1 MTRCPAR
8 MRGFSLV
15 ELMVAI
21 TIGLIVL
28 AAVAQ
33 IFATSHGTYRLEE
46 NLARV
51 QESGRF
57 AVDFL
62 TRDLRM
68 AGYAGCVNINQALNA
83 DANYTATNHL
93 NPPTPPNPPEA
104 TNFVPGEHLRG
115 FHYNKATSDW
125 EPTLPAGIFAAGEVH
140 PNTDVV
146 LIRRGSPDPA
156 RVVPPFMV
164 TQASALQLPVG
175 NGLQIGDIVMISD
188 CTNVD
193 IFQITGPDVPDT
205 SGTLNHN
212 TGTEEPGN
220 ANQPLSKTYAGDAEI
235 MKLFTQLYYIG
246 TGTSGEPALMRKDLA
261 GGTFGAGQ
269 ELVEGVESL
278 RVLYGEDLN
287 SDRSADVYVLPAAV
301 TDWTRVVS
309 IRIGL
314 LVRTPQQS
322 GQDLDKRAY
331 DLLADAGPADDFDPV
346 DDRRQRR
353 LFSSTIQVR
362 NMRTD

>member
-1 MTRCPAR
+1 MTRSSMR

-15 ELMVAI
+15 EVMVAI

-33 IFATSHGTYRLEE
+33 IFATSRGTYRLEE

-57 AVDFL
+57 AVEFL

-83 DANYTATNHL
+83 NANYTSTNHL
-93 NPPTPPNPPEA
+93 NTSNPPEA

-115 FHYNKATSDW
+115 FHYNAGAGDW
-125 EPTLPAGIFAAGEVH
+125 EPPLPTGIFSTGEVN
-140 PNTDVV
+140 PNTDIV
-146 LIRRGSPDPA
+146 LIRRGSPDPI
-156 RVVPPFMV
+156 RVVPPVMP
-164 TQASALQLPVG
+164 TPTAALHLSPG
-175 NGLQIGDIVMISD
+175 NNLGIGDIVLVSD
-188 CTNVD
+188 CSNVD
-193 IFQITGPDVPDT
+193 IFQITGPDDPNT
-205 SGTLNHN
+205 TGTLNHN
-212 TGTEEPGN
+212 TGSGTPGN
-220 ANQPLSKTYAGDAEI
+220 ASQALSKSYGADAEI
-235 MKLFTQLYYIG
+235 MALFTQLYYVG

-261 GGTFGAGQ
+261 GGTFGPGQ

-278 RVLYGEDLN
+278 RVLYGEDTN
-287 SDRSADVYVLPAAV
+287 GDRSADIYVLPAAV

-309 IRIGL
+309 IRVGL

-322 GQDLDKRAY
+322 GQDPDTRVY
-331 DLLADAGPADDFDPV
+331 NLLADAGSTADDFDPV
-346 DDRRQRR
+346 DDKRQRR

>member
-1 MTRCPAR
+1 MTRSSMR
-8 MRGFSLV
+8 MRGFTLV
-15 ELMVAI
+15 EVMVAI

-33 IFATSHGTYRLEE
+33 IFATSRGTYRLEE

-57 AVDFL
+57 AVEFL

-83 DANYTATNHL
+83 NANYTATNHL
-93 NPPTPPNPPEA
+93 NPSTPPEA
-104 TNFVPGEHLRG
+104 TNFMPGEHLRG
-115 FHYNKATSDW
+115 FHYNDGTGDW
-125 EPTLPAGIFAAGEVH
+125 EPPLPTGIFSTGEVNA
-140 PNTDVV
+140 NTDVV
-146 LIRRGSPDPA
+146 LIRRGSPNPM
-156 RVVPPFMV
+156 RVTTPYMV
-164 TQASALQLPVG
+164 TDASALQLPVG
-175 NGLQIGDIVMISD
+175 NDLQIGDIVMVSD

-212 TGTEEPGN
+212 TGTGTPGN
-220 ANQPLSKTYAGDAEI
+220 ATQPLSKTYAGDAEI
-235 MKLFTQLYYIG
+235 MELFTQLYYVG
-246 TGTSGEPALMRKDLA
+246 TGASGEPALMRKDLA
-261 GGTFGAGQ
+261 GGTFGPGQ

-278 RVLYGEDLN
+278 RVLYGEDTN
-287 SDRSADVYVLPAAV
+287 GDRSADIYVLPAAV

-309 IRIGL
+309 IRVGL

-322 GQDLDKRAY
+322 GQDPDTRVY
-331 DLLADAGPADDFDPV
+331 NLLADAGSTADDFDPV
-346 DDRRQRR
+346 DDKRQRR